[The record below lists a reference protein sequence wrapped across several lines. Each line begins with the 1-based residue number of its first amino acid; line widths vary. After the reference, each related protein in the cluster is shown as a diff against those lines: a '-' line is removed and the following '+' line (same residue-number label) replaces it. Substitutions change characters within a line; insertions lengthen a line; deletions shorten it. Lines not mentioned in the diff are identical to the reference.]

1 MYFINKSNPYVINKN
16 SDISYIVELDL
27 PIYDKDYVNFNENP
41 RYAYIKNSYI
51 NSNET
56 YDILER
62 RTTKIQVNNVETKY
76 YYYNIISQKN
86 TTPITFDIEAENN
99 YINAFNKTT
108 VDNR

>member
-51 NSNET
+51 NSNYT

-62 RTTKIQVNNVETKY
+62 RATKIQVNNVETKY
-76 YYYNIISQKN
+76 YYYNIISQKDA
-86 TTPITFDIEAENN
+86 TTFDINAENN